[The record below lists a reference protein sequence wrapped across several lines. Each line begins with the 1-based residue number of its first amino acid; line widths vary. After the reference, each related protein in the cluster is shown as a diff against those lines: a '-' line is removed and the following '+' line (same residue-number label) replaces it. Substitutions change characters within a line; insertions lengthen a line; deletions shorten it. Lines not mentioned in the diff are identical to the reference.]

1 MALTKIEP
9 TAIESRS
16 PESVVLPDSAVE
28 GLSSPQIDV
37 MKTTVVAVET
47 NMAIAGAALRSS
59 AYELHRLKGLI
70 PKRTWTKFIN
80 SGALPVP
87 AKYAQ
92 DLVNS
97 WQFISDMGLSNGDL
111 VYISTRALNRIANAD
126 PGAQKE
132 AVKRLKSGQKIT
144 ESQAKELASKVA
156 DSNLPEEAKQQVKA
170 SLTAT
175 QKLKAK
181 DEEIAKLKETIEK
194 QKKEIAKLEK
204 AKMYTVTEVTKNM
217 RSSLKEAF
225 KAVEGVEA

>member
-1 MALTKIEP
+1 MALAKIEP
-9 TAIESRS
+9 TAIESRT
-16 PESVVLPDSAVE
+16 PESVVLPESAVE

-37 MKTTVVAVET
+37 MKSTVVAVET

-97 WQFISDMGLSNGDL
+97 WQFISDMGLTNGDL

-126 PGAQKE
+126 PEAQKE
-132 AVKRLKSGQKIT
+132 AVKRLKAGKKIT
-144 ESQAKELASKVA
+144 ESQAKDLAKKIS
-156 DSNLPEEAKQQVKA
+156 DSNLSEEEKQQVKE
-170 SLTAT
+170 SLSAT
-175 QKLKAK
+175 QKLKNK
-181 DEEIAKLKETIEK
+181 DDEIAKLKEIIEK
-194 QKKEIAKLEK
+194 QKKEIAKLQK
-204 AKMYTVTEVTKNM
+204 AKMFTVTEVTKNV
-217 RSSLKEAF
+217 RSSLQEAF
-225 KAVEGVEA
+225 EAV

>member
-1 MALTKIEP
+1 MALAKIEP

-16 PESVVLPDSAVE
+16 PESVVLPDSAVD

-37 MKTTVVAVET
+37 MKSTVVAVET

-126 PGAQKE
+126 PDAQKE
-132 AVKRLKSGQKIT
+132 AVKRLKAGKKIT
-144 ESQAKELASKVA
+144 ESQAKELATKVA
-156 DSNLPEEAKQQVKA
+156 ASDLPADAKQQVKA
-170 SLTAT
+170 SLNAT
-175 QKLKAK
+175 QQLKAK
-181 DEEIAKLKETIEK
+181 DDEIAKLKAQIEE
-194 QKKEIAKLEK
+194 QKKEIAKLKK
-204 AKMYTVTEVTKNM
+204 AKMFTVTEVTKNM
-217 RSSLKEAF
+217 RTSLKEAF
-225 KAVEGVEA
+225 EAVEA